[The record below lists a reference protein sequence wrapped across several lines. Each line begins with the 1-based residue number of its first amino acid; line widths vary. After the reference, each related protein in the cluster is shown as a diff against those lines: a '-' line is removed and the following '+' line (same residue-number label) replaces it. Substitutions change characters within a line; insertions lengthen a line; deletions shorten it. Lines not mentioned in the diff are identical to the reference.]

1 MNRSN
6 QPLDSGYSKPSQKS
20 GLDQKMGT
28 QKTKNMVYH
37 SKIMIDIDV
46 IIHMYKYIYIYTVY
60 IYICSPIMSQQYVP
74 KNHPLYPIFLGKSR
88 GDAGFPTCLIH
99 TVRFTSI
106 HRGSDLATREVYS
119 ESREIPDGSSLC
131 IISRCPTVL
140 L

>member
-46 IIHMYKYIYIYTVY
+46 IIHMYKHIYIYTVY
-60 IYICSPIMSQQYVP
+60 IYM
-74 KNHPLYPIFLGKSR
+74 R
-88 GDAGFPTCLIH
+88 
-99 TVRFTSI
+99 
-106 HRGSDLATREVYS
+106 
-119 ESREIPDGSSLC
+119 LC
-131 IISRCPTVL
+131 MYCM
-140 L
+140 

>member
-46 IIHMYKYIYIYTVY
+46 IIHMYKYIYIHCVY
-60 IYICSPIMSQQYVP
+60 IYALPLCPNSMSQ
-74 KNHPLYPIFLGKSR
+74 KIILY
-88 GDAGFPTCLIH
+88 
-99 TVRFTSI
+99 
-106 HRGSDLATREVYS
+106 
-119 ESREIPDGSSLC
+119 IPSF
-131 IISRCPTVL
+131 
-140 L
+140 